1 MAEAPP
7 SFLADAVAARPEDN
21 TDKLAELKRGVQ
33 KARDMTQEKADLES
47 RLKETNIALEEMKRK
62 TLPDLLASAGVPSI
76 EIEAEGNQPGFRVDL
91 KDDYYANI
99 PADWPEDQRKAAFA
113 YLTSLGEGD
122 LIKTEVITSFGREDR
137 ESALA
142 FANELSREG
151 KSVALKEAIPF
162 QTLTAWLKNKAEKHA
177 KDPAKNPLPDLDKI
191 NGKIGKIVVIKPL
204 KEK

>member
-33 KARDMTQEKADLES
+33 KARDLTQEKADLES